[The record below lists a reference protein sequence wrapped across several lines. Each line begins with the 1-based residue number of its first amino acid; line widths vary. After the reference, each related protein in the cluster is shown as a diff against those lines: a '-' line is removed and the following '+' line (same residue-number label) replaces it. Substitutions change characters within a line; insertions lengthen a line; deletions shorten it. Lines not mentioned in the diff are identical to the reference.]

1 MKIKPEL
8 SFQWSLLRFNPQLS
22 RFLFRAGNPFGLDLI
37 SLNIQ
42 RGRDVALRPYN
53 EYLAVSGRKPIED
66 FHDLGPM
73 IGERLE
79 RVYNSPRDI
88 DLFVGG
94 LLESTEDDAVV
105 GPTFRDIIADQFS
118 RLRRGDRYFYE
129 LDSTVNPGHFTA
141 AQLQEIKKI
150 SLARIICDNS
160 DHLALI
166 SQAPHAFIQSNL
178 MG

>member
-1 MKIKPEL
+1 MDTE
-8 SFQWSLLRFNPQLS
+8 FFNFFQLS

-42 RGRDVALRPYN
+42 RGRDEALRPYN
-53 EYLAVSGRKPIED
+53 DYLAVSGRKPIEN
-66 FHDLGPM
+66 FHELGPV

-79 RVYNSPRDI
+79 EVYKSPRDI

-94 LLESTEDDAVV
+94 LLESSEDDAIV

-129 LDSTVNPGHFTA
+129 HNPSINPGHFSSS
-141 AQLQEIKKI
+141 QLEQIKKI
-150 SLARIICDNS
+150 TLARIICDNS

-166 SQAPHAFIQSNL
+166 TQSPHAFVQSNL
-178 MG
+178 IG

>member
-1 MKIKPEL
+1 MNL
-8 SFQWSLLRFNPQLS
+8 QLS
-22 RFLFRAGNPFGLDLI
+22 RFLFRAGNPFGLDLV

-42 RGRDVALRPYN
+42 RGRDEALRPYN
-53 EYLAVSGRKPIED
+53 DYLAVNGRKPIED
-66 FHDLGPM
+66 FHELGSM
-73 IGERLE
+73 TGEQLE
-79 RVYNSPRDI
+79 RIYNSPRDV

-94 LLESTEDDAVV
+94 LLESSEDEAVV

-129 LDSTVNPGHFTA
+129 HNPTINPGHFTA

-150 SLARIICDNS
+150 TLGRIICDNS

-166 SQAPHAFIQSNL
+166 TQSPHAFIQSNL
-178 MG
+178 IG

>member
-1 MKIKPEL
+1 M
-8 SFQWSLLRFNPQLS
+8 
-22 RFLFRAGNPFGLDLI
+22 FRSGNPFGLDLV

-42 RGRDVALRPYN
+42 RGRDEALRSYN
-53 EYLAVSGRKPIED
+53 EYLIVNGRKPIED
-66 FHDLGPM
+66 FHELGPL

-79 RVYNSPRDI
+79 RIYKSPHDI

-94 LLESTEDDAVV
+94 LLESSEDDAVV

-129 LDSTVNPGHFTA
+129 HNPSINPGHFTE
-141 AQLQEIKKI
+141 AQLHQIKKI

-160 DHLALI
+160 DHLALV
-166 SQAPHAFIQSNL
+166 SQSPHAFVQSNL
-178 MG
+178 IG

>member
-1 MKIKPEL
+1 M
-8 SFQWSLLRFNPQLS
+8 S
-22 RFLFRAGNPFGLDLI
+22 RFLFRAGNPFGLDLL

-42 RGRDVALRPYN
+42 RGRDEALRSYN
-53 EYLAVSGRKPIED
+53 EYLAVSGRKMIED
-66 FHDLGPM
+66 FHELGPS

-79 RVYNSPRDI
+79 AVYKSPHDI

-94 LLESTEDDAVV
+94 LLESSEDDAIV

-118 RLRRGDRYFYE
+118 RLRRGDRYFY
-129 LDSTVNPGHFTA
+129 DHNPSINPGHFTPS
-141 AQLQEIKKI
+141 QLEQIKKV

-166 SQAPHAFIQSNL
+166 TQSLHAFVQSNL
-178 MG
+178 IG

>member
-1 MKIKPEL
+1 M
-8 SFQWSLLRFNPQLS
+8 
-22 RFLFRAGNPFGLDLI
+22 FRSGNPFGLDLI

-42 RGRDVALRPYN
+42 RGRDEALRPYN
-53 EYLAVSGRKPIED
+53 EYLIVNGRKPIED
-66 FHDLGPM
+66 FHELGPL

-79 RVYNSPRDI
+79 RVYKSPHDI

-94 LLESTEDDAVV
+94 LLESSEDDAVV

-129 LDSTVNPGHFTA
+129 HNPSINPGHFTE
-141 AQLQEIKKI
+141 AQLQQIKKI

-160 DHLALI
+160 DRLALVTQ
-166 SQAPHAFIQSNL
+166 SPHAFVQSNL
-178 MG
+178 VG

>member
-1 MKIKPEL
+1 M
-8 SFQWSLLRFNPQLS
+8 
-22 RFLFRAGNPFGLDLI
+22 FRAGNPFGLDLV

-53 EYLAVSGRKPIED
+53 EYLAVGGRKPIED
-66 FHDLGPM
+66 FHELGPM

-79 RVYNSPRDI
+79 RVYKSPRDI

-94 LLESTEDDAVV
+94 MLESSEDDAVV

-118 RLRRGDRYFYE
+118 RFRRGDRYFYE
-129 LDSTVNPGHFTA
+129 HNPSINPGHFSR

-150 SLARIICDNS
+150 TLARIICDNS
-160 DHLALI
+160 DQLALI
-166 SQAPHAFIQSNL
+166 TQSPHAFIQSNL
-178 MG
+178 LG